1 MKWFD
6 ALTYSIPHNMV
17 ESTEYGVATDAT
29 HQNVAAAVMKK
40 KYDEMT

>member
-6 ALTYSIPHNMV
+6 ALTHSIPHNMV
-17 ESTEYGVATDAT
+17 ESTEDGVATDAT
-29 HQNVAAAVMKK
+29 PPSVAAAVMKK

>member
-6 ALTYSIPHNMV
+6 ASTHSIPHNMV
-17 ESTEYGVATDAT
+17 ESTEDGVATDAT
-29 HQNVAAAVMKK
+29 LPNVAAVVMKK

>member
-6 ALTYSIPHNMV
+6 SSTHSIPHNMV
-17 ESTEYGVATDAT
+17 ESTEDDVATDAI
-29 HQNVAAAVMKK
+29 HPNVAAAVMKK